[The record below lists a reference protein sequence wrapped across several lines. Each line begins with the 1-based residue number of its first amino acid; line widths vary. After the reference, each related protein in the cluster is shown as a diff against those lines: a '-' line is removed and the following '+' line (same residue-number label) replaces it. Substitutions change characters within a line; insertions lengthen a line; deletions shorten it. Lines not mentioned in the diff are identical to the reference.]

1 MANNVK
7 PGDLAILIND
17 EISENIGAIVQ
28 VVERSRDWPT
38 DELFW
43 SCVTKG
49 RPLLCISFN
58 RITREPDGTYERCH
72 EFDVRDSDLRPVSGL
87 PLEDLVETS
96 LVA

>member
-17 EISENIGAIVQ
+17 DVPENIGAIVQ
-28 VVERSRDWPT
+28 VVEQDQRPINFETGVVWFCT
-38 DELFW
+38 TE
-43 SCVTKG
+43 G
-49 RPLLCISFN
+49 RPLV
-58 RITREPDGTYERCH
+58 CH
-72 EFDVRDSDLRPVSGL
+72 DILNGARTGQFVQSTEFSVCDRDLRPVSGL